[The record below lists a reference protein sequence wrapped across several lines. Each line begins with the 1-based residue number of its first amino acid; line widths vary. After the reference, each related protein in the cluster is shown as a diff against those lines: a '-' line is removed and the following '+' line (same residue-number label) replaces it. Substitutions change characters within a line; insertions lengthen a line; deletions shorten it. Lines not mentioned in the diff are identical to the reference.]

1 MFDVSNDESIINKR
15 MKWKKI
21 KEKFSLKFYDY
32 TKSNL
37 LFCYLTDFHSTI
49 LGVPQLD
56 AKWPYGAAF

>member
-1 MFDVSNDESIINKR
+1 